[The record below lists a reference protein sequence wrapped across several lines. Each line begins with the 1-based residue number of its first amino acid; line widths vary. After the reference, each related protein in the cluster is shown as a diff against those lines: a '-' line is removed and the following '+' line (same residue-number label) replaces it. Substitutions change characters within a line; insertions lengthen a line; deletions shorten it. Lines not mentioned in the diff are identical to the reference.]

1 MPEQNLDPRTLAQH
15 LAPLNIRWLR
25 RTPLPDG
32 RPLTYACYR
41 RLLRFVIAE
50 HLEGDPDA

>member
-1 MPEQNLDPRTLAQH
+1 MPEQNLDPRRLAQR
-15 LAPLNIRWLR
+15 LAPLNTRWLR